1 MPKCSVFHVRGVCQK
16 GSVKE
21 MTNADKIN
29 NMTNAELL
37 FFMYDNGKCGCCT
50 HKDKEFCLYRCEE
63 GITNWLNKPL
73 DELK

>member
-1 MPKCSVFHVRGVCQK
+1 
-16 GSVKE
+16 

-50 HKDKEFCLYRCEE
+50 HKDK
-63 GITNWLNKPL
+63 
-73 DELK
+73 

>member
-1 MPKCSVFHVRGVCQK
+1 
-16 GSVKE
+16 

-63 GITNWLNKPL
+63 GITNWLNKSL
-73 DELK
+73 NELK